1 MHQLARILSVRRLYR
16 YNLLFWIILCLLQV
30 VQMYTYTLSF
40 GQSFQWIHVI
50 RYPVASCLGYWILS
64 YFLFDLYLATRQIRM
79 KQFIILHFAA
89 SIAFGFIHKLL
100 TYVNGLLLERLFLE
114 QETKTWRELIVLWQQ
129 TYFDIIN
136 GVAIY
141 WLILGILLA
150 LDYWQR
156 FRDQTIHAVTL
167 KHQLTEAQLQRMK
180 MQMQPH
186 FLFNALNTI
195 AMMVR
200 KQKGKEAVEMI
211 TGLSEMLRNNLTK
224 RREQFITL
232 EEELT
237 LVNHYLTIEKVRY
250 QDHLR
255 LEVDIQTETKQA
267 LVPNLILQPIV
278 ENAFKHGIAHSLE
291 QAILR
296 IAAYYHQYH
305 LVLEIFNSSDVSS
318 HDWILAKS
326 KGIGLRNT
334 TDRLLQLYH
343 GQARFQINEKE
354 DGVLV
359 RITLPIVNEIK
370 MRDLW
375 KDKIGDV

>member
-1 MHQLARILSVRRLYR
+1 MHQLARILSIRHLYR
-16 YNLLFWIILCLLQV
+16 YNLLFWTALCLLQII
-30 VQMYTYTLSF
+30 QMYTYTFSF
-40 GQSFQWIHVI
+40 GQNFQWIHLI
-50 RYPVASCLGYWILS
+50 RYPISSCLSYWILS
-64 YFLFDLYLATRQIRM
+64 HFLFDLYLATRQIRM
-79 KQFIILHFAA
+79 RQFAILHLAT
-89 SIAFGFIHKLL
+89 SLAFGFTHKLL
-100 TYVNGLLLERLFLE
+100 TYINGLLLERLFLE
-114 QETKTWRELIVLWQQ
+114 QETKTWRELIELWQQ

-136 GVAIY
+136 GIAMY

-156 FRDQTIHAVTL
+156 FRDQTVHAVML
-167 KHQLTEAQLQRMK
+167 KHQLTEAQLQSMK

-211 TGLSEMLRNNLTK
+211 TALSEMLRNSLSK
-224 RREQFITL
+224 RRIQFITL

-250 QDHLR
+250 QDRLQ
-255 LEVDIQTETKQA
+255 LEVDIQEETTQA

-278 ENAFKHGIAHSLE
+278 ENAFKHGIAHSLD
-291 QAILR
+291 QAVLR
-296 IAAYYHQYH
+296 IAAYYHQDH
-305 LVLEIFNSSDVSS
+305 LVLEVFNSSDVSS

-334 TDRLLQLYH
+334 IDRLLQLYH
-343 GQARFQINEKE
+343 GQARFQVNEKE
-354 DGVLV
+354 NGVLV
-359 RITLPIVNEIK
+359 RITLPITNKIK
-370 MRDLW
+370 IRDLW